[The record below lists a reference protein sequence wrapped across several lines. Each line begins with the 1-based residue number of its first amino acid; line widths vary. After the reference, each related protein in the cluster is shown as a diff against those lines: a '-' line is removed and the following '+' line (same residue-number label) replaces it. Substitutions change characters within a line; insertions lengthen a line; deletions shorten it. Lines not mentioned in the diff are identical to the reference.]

1 MRLSLITVL
10 VFGIGCSLQVNGQ
23 IHPIVKVGV
32 FAPIYIDSAFSDNT
46 YKLGNSISKSNMPGL
61 EFYNGVMMAID
72 SLNAEGVNAEVFFYD
87 TKSAAEP
94 LNVILE
100 NPDLKSLSLIIASFN
115 NRAEIKTLAD
125 FALVNKIPLISATY
139 PNDGGIIENP
149 YFVLINSTLKTH
161 VDALYKFLQ
170 RTYATSNIVWV
181 KKKGQM
187 DDLIQSYFTDNN
199 KKTPAVPLKVKT
211 VELID
216 SFPTADLLIKL
227 DSNRQ
232 NIVVCGTLNEGFAMS
247 VIKTLSTNINYAT
260 IVIGMPNWD
269 GFRDLFK
276 PEYKAVGVIYT
287 SPYNYTRT
295 DKLGLYLTTKY
306 RNKFLSRPSDLV
318 FKGYESFYHFTKLSI
333 KYRENLT
340 HNLSD
345 KSFKLFNDF
354 DIQPVKFKKEN
365 KDPDYWENRKLYF
378 IKKVDGQ
385 IKLLF

>member
-1 MRLSLITVL
+1 
-10 VFGIGCSLQVNGQ
+10 
-23 IHPIVKVGV
+23 
-32 FAPIYIDSAFSDNT
+32 
-46 YKLGNSISKSNMPGL
+46 
-61 EFYNGVMMAID
+61 
-72 SLNAEGVNAEVFFYD
+72 
-87 TKSAAEP
+87 
-94 LNVILE
+94 
-100 NPDLKSLSLIIASFN
+100 
-115 NRAEIKTLAD
+115 
-125 FALVNKIPLISATY
+125 
-139 PNDGGIIENP
+139 
-149 YFVLINSTLKTH
+149 
-161 VDALYKFLQ
+161 
-170 RTYATSNIVWV
+170 
-181 KKKGQM
+181 M

-216 SFPTADLLIKL
+216 SFPTADLLNKL

-247 VIKTLSTNINYAT
+247 VIKTLSSNINYAT

-269 GFRDLFK
+269 GFRDLIK
-276 PEYKAVGVIYT
+276 PEFKAVDVIYT

-333 KYRENLT
+333 KYRENMTL
-340 HNLSD
+340 NLSD

-354 DIQPVKFKKEN
+354 DIKPVKFKKEN